1 MDYMIIKE
9 WTKMIFALIPFVIL
23 IVGLVVV
30 MWYIEGLIDND
41 DPYSKIAV
49 RFINICIL
57 AFITWIIYGLYFLY
71 TQ

>member
-1 MDYMIIKE
+1 
-9 WTKMIFALIPFVIL
+9 MIFALMPFVLL
-23 IVGLVVV
+23 IIGLVVI
-30 MWYIEGLIDND
+30 MWYIEGLIEKD

-71 TQ
+71 AQ